1 MTNERVNTLPAKEFD
16 HFLSIEFFYEQTRR
30 KHGQDSKPATISN
43 FQLRIVQNE
52 KKRRTVIDRDEEAEE
67 D

>member
-1 MTNERVNTLPAKEFD
+1 MKALVKTLPAKELD
-16 HFLSIEFFYEQTRR
+16 HFLSIEILYEQMRR
-30 KHGQDSKPATISN
+30 KLEQEYKPATISN
-43 FQLRIVQNE
+43 FQPRIVQNE